1 MFVSDIWS
9 LLGSSEAIEKDI
21 MNSKGLLSS
30 PAMNIARLHLDTS
43 PDSSSQS
50 LINDNEINDNE
61 SLSSLLDDDGNFDSA
76 RLGNSIS
83 SEDLKEAL
91 FQSQRKRMAKTM
103 QALEKGQMMFQN
115 RAMDVSFN
123 TSLNSLFLLIQI

>member
-30 PAMNIARLHLDTS
+30 PAMNTARLHLDTS

>member
-30 PAMNIARLHLDTS
+30 PAMNTARLHLDTS

-123 TSLNSLFLLIQI
+123 TSLNSLFSLIQI